1 MGGSKAMAN
10 NLDGSNEPKRLP
22 GVVRA
27 TAHAHG
33 WAIVLDVASDLGCLE
48 GHFPDL
54 AIVPGVALIG
64 WAESLAREY
73 LDATGEVRALEQV
86 KFNQLVRPGQQLMLT
101 LSQDPDGAG
110 IDYRFR
116 DPQGERDFA
125 SGRLLF
131 THG

>member
-1 MGGSKAMAN
+1 
-10 NLDGSNEPKRLP
+10 
-22 GVVRA
+22 V
-27 TAHAHG
+27 
-33 WAIVLDVASDLGCLE
+33 C
-48 GHFPDL
+48 
-54 AIVPGVALIG
+54 
-64 WAESLAREY
+64 
-73 LDATGEVRALEQV
+73 ALEQV

-101 LSQDPDGAG
+101 LSQDPDDAG